1 MVQRKPGLLAAPVV
15 GFTIIVSRNNKDS
28 SATMNDKTPAPY
40 GSWTSPIHSSLLTQ
54 KSVRL
59 GEPQITTQ
67 GIFWLE
73 SRPQEKG
80 RSVLVMQD
88 DDGTR
93 DITHKPYS
101 VFSKAHEYGGGSYCV
116 TDKHVFFVN
125 AADQSIYRLALPT
138 EDHID
143 LTGERITQDSQQ
155 RFADLSVDLRR
166 NRLIA
171 VCEDHT
177 LTDREPVTSVVA
189 INLDSGAVTSL
200 LSGHDFYS
208 NPSLSA
214 DGEKICWLCWD
225 HPNMPWDHTECWVA
239 DLDYLG
245 HIIHPMRIAGDTE
258 ESIFQP
264 QWGPDGALYYVSDRN
279 NWWNIYTHHAERT
292 RSITCLEAE
301 FATPQWVFGM
311 SCYGFLDDQTIL
323 AIASQK
329 GQWQMLR
336 INLLT
341 LKTTVIDTEWTDF
354 NSLRCNGAGQAVVF
368 AANPTKASRL
378 LELTF
383 ADDGLQNSRA
393 ATLSSDNH
401 FDTGELSIPEAIS
414 FATGSARDS
423 EAHGFF
429 YPPTNLHFTGPANA
443 APPLL
448 VFCHGGPTGAT
459 DTGLNLKIQYWTSR
473 GFAVA
478 DINYRGSTG
487 YGRRYRDQLKGQ
499 WGISDVEDVC
509 AAVEH
514 LAALGLIDSD
524 KAAIRGSSAGG
535 YTVLAALT
543 FSDTFKAG
551 ASLYGIGNLETLAL
565 DTHKFEARYLDSLV
579 GPYPECRDAY
589 LQRSPIHQPDGLNCP
604 VIFFQGLDDKV
615 VPPNQAEAMVELL
628 QNKQIP
634 VAYVPFEG
642 EGHGFRQ
649 AQNIQRSLEAE
660 LSFYAQ
666 IFGFTAAGD
675 IPPVEIIRGAS

>member
-1 MVQRKPGLLAAPVV
+1 M
-15 GFTIIVSRNNKDS
+15 FENSNNKYS
-28 SATMNDKTPAPY
+28 TATMKNKTAAPY
-40 GSWTSPIHSSLLTQ
+40 GSWPSPIHSSLLTQ

-59 GEPQITTQ
+59 GEPQITAQ

-80 RSVLVMQD
+80 RSVLVMQR
-88 DDGTR
+88 DGRTQ
-93 DITHKPYS
+93 DITHKPFS
-101 VFSKAHEYGGGSYCV
+101 VFSKAHEYGGGSYCLS
-116 TDKHVFFVN
+116 DNHVFFVN
-125 AADQSIYRLALPT
+125 ASDQAVYRLALPT
-138 EDHID
+138 EDDID
-143 LTGERITQDSQQ
+143 LTGEQITPESQR
-155 RFADLSVDLRR
+155 RFADLSVDLRH
-166 NRLIA
+166 NRLIG

-177 LTDREPVTSVVA
+177 NKDQEPETSVVA
-189 INLDSGAVTSL
+189 IDLDSGEVSTL

-208 NPSLSA
+208 NPTLSA

-225 HPNMPWDHTECWVA
+225 HPNMPWDHTECWTA
-239 DLDYLG
+239 DLDHLG
-245 HIIHPMRIAGDTE
+245 HVVHPKRIAGDTV
-258 ESIFQP
+258 ESVFQP
-264 QWGPDGALYYVSDRN
+264 QWGPDGALYYVCDRN
-279 NWWNIYTHHAERT
+279 DWWNLYCYDKDRT

-311 SCYGFLDDQTIL
+311 SCYGFLDDDNIL
-323 AIASQK
+323 AVASQS
-329 GQWQMLR
+329 GQWQMYH

-341 LKTTVIDTEWTDF
+341 LNITPIASEWTDLS
-354 NSLRCNGAGQAVVF
+354 NLRTNQNNQAVLF
-368 AANPTKASRL
+368 AANPGKASRL

-383 ADDGLQNSRA
+383 NGSQLQDSRA
-393 ATLSSDNH
+393 VTFSSDNH
-401 FDTGELSIPEAIS
+401 FEEGELSSPQAFTFS
-414 FATGSARDS
+414 TGVERDS

-429 YPPTNLHFTGPANA
+429 YPPANPEHTGPAGDK
-443 APPLL
+443 PPLL

-459 DTGLNLKIQYWTSR
+459 ETGLNLKIQYWTSR

-487 YGRRYRDQLKGQ
+487 YGRHYRDQLKGL

-514 LAALGLIDSD
+514 LAAQGLIDPD

-543 FSDTFKAG
+543 FTDSFKAG

-579 GPYPECRDAY
+579 GPYPECRDIY
-589 LQRSPIHQPDGLNCP
+589 LERSPIHRPDGLNCP

-628 QNKQIP
+628 RDKEIP
-634 VAYVPFEG
+634 VAYVPFTG

-649 AQNIQRSLEAE
+649 AQNIQRCLEAE

-666 IFGFTAAGD
+666 IFGFAPAGD
-675 IPPVEIIRGAS
+675 ILPVDVIRGPR